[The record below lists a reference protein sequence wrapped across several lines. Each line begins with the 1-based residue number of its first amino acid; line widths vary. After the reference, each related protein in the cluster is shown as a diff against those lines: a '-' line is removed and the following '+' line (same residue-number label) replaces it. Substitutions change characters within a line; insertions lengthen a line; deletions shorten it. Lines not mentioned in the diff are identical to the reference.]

1 MSEAFLGE
9 IRMFAGDYPP
19 RGWAICD
26 GSLLPVQ
33 SYEALFV
40 VLGTTYGGNGVTTF
54 GLPDY
59 RGRVPVGQG
68 QGVGLRLR
76 TLGTTMGSETVTMTT
91 ANTPAH
97 THAFMVS
104 RNPATSAT
112 PNPPAAPKSQTF
124 GAFASAGVIKGLYS
138 TQAASPVSLSPLFL
152 SEALVPAQKAPLPHD
167 NMMGSLAIN
176 YIICLSGIFPT
187 RP

>member
-9 IRMFAGDYPP
+9 IRMFAGNYAPQD
-19 RGWAICD
+19 WAICD
-26 GSLLPVQ
+26 GSLLQVQ
-33 SYEALFV
+33 SFEALFV

-68 QGVGLRLR
+68 TGTGLTPR
-76 TLGTTMGSETVTMTT
+76 TLGQTMGSETVAMTT
-91 ANTPAH
+91 ANTPVH
-97 THAFMVS
+97 SHAFMVS
-104 RNPATSAT
+104 KNPATSAT
-112 PNPPAAPKSQTF
+112 PNPPGAPKSQTF
-124 GAFASAGVIKGLYS
+124 GEFTGAGVIKGLYS
-138 TQAASPVSLSPLFL
+138 TQATNPVSLSPLFL
-152 SEALVPAQKAPLPHD
+152 SQALVPAQGAPLPHN

>member
-9 IRMFAGDYPP
+9 IRMFAGNFAP
-19 RGWAICD
+19 RDWAICD
-26 GSLLPVQ
+26 GSVLPVQ
-33 SYEALFV
+33 NFEALFV

-68 QGVGLRLR
+68 RGTGLTAR
-76 TLGTTMGSETVTMTT
+76 TLGLTMGSETVTMTT

-97 THAFMVS
+97 NHAFMVS
-104 RNPATSAT
+104 QHPATSAS
-112 PNPPAAPKSQTF
+112 PNPPGAPKSQTF
-124 GAFASAGVIKGLYS
+124 GEFLGVGVIKGLYS
-138 TQAASPVSLSPLFL
+138 TQATNSVNLSPMFL
-152 SEALVPAQKAPLPHD
+152 SQALVPAQGSVKPHS